1 LLLPTNR
8 SLLFFKNARTI
19 PLNLNTRSAFFKT
32 VKDTKGYLAIRY
44 NDFIPLLVRAVQ
56 EQDARIESQN
66 TKIAELEALVK
77 TLVEKIK

>member
-1 LLLPTNR
+1 
-8 SLLFFKNARTI
+8 
-19 PLNLNTRSAFFKT
+19 LNLKTRSAFFKT

-56 EQDARIESQN
+56 EQDVKIESQN

-77 TLVEKIK
+77 TLVKKIK

>member
-1 LLLPTNR
+1 
-8 SLLFFKNARTI
+8 
-19 PLNLNTRSAFFKT
+19 LNLKTRSAFFKT